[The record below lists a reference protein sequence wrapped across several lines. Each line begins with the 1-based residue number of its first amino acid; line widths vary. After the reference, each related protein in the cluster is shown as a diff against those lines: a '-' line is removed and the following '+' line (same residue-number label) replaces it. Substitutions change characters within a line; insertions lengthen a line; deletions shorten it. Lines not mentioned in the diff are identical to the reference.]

1 MRGLVQRYTL
11 PKVPSPIAVPSGN
24 GPPLQAGRS
33 RISSR
38 SPLHASLS
46 LIAARRCSSSC
57 PGMRDPAARS
67 SAEAGAKDAPEAVA
81 TEVATPGAN
90 AGAVSNAP
98 PAAEDGAVTARGA
111 SEAGAWSALAL
122 SRWAEASEAATLRR
136 FASFSVVTSFLI
148 SCIVSS

>member
-1 MRGLVQRYTL
+1 M
-11 PKVPSPIAVPSGN
+11 AVPSGN
-24 GPPLQAGRS
+24 GPPSQAGRS
-33 RISSR
+33 FFSSR
-38 SPLHASLS
+38 PPLHASISLS
-46 LIAARRCSSSC
+46 VARRCSSGC
-57 PGMRDPAARS
+57 PGTRDPATRS

-136 FASFSVVTSFLI
+136 FASFSFVTSFLI